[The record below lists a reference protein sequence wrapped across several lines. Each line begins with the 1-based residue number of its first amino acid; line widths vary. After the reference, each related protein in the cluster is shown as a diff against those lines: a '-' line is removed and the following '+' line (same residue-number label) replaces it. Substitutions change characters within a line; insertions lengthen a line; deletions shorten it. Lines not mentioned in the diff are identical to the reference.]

1 MIIFEVNFMEEMREN
16 ENFEQEAGY
25 IPRPARQVWAARAGL
40 VLMIAFVIYQLI
52 TIATGGR

>member
-1 MIIFEVNFMEEMREN
+1 MEEMREN